1 MRIKTA
7 IAICIMVA
15 SATGAQAQWVS
26 SYQDRE
32 DFPAPHRPVDLNERR
47 LSAYAD
53 EPARETMLVVRARR
67 FANEGRYAQA
77 CTTIREAIRQ
87 RREKIYRG
95 FERYSRSS
103 VPNDYNDRVIE
114 KLGKDEASYCAAAG

>member
-1 MRIKTA
+1 MHIKTA
-7 IAICIMVA
+7 IMIGFLLALA
-15 SATGAQAQWVS
+15 SVAQAQTGVFS
-26 SYQDRE
+26 QSRE
-32 DFPAPHRPVDLNERR
+32 DFPAPDRPADLSERR
-47 LSAYAD
+47 LSAYTD

-67 FANEGRYAQA
+67 LANEGRYAQA

-103 VPNDYNDRVIE
+103 GPSDYNDRVIE